1 MKKLICADDIKK
13 ILKQGQKTLCIN
25 ANTIM
30 TPSAKDAV
38 KAAGLE
44 VFVGSKEN
52 MPSCEDAS
60 CKNEIS
66 SYMIDTALNMMQS
79 KGLLKEVSEKS
90 CEAFAEAIQQIAENP
105 ARY

>member
-25 ANTIM
+25 VDTIM

-38 KAAGLE
+38 KAAGVE

-52 MPSCEDAS
+52 LTSCDTAS
-60 CKNEIS
+60 CKNEIN
-66 SYMIDTALNMMQS
+66 SYMIDTALKMMQS
-79 KGLLKEVSEKS
+79 KGLLNEVSEKS
-90 CEAFAEAIQQIAENP
+90 CEAFAEAIQQIAKNS